1 MEIITQI
8 INLISNV
15 VLFGGM
21 LWALFCVIQ
30 LAGGLKN
37 HNGGDINSG
46 LWQIAGG
53 VLIILAAALFKQVS
67 IPSTGAFIIFPF

>member
-8 INLISNV
+8 INLISSV

-21 LWALFCVIQ
+21 LWALFGVVQ

-53 VLIILAAALFKQVS
+53 LLIILAASLFKSVA
-67 IPSTGAFIIFPF
+67 IPTGAVIIFPF

>member
-15 VLFGGM
+15 VLFG
-21 LWALFCVIQ
+21 VIQ